1 MGTGK
6 VALTSENG
14 EIKRNV
20 SFGKSKPE
28 LTFLFIISSKEADRK
43 KEYKKSLCFV
53 NIIYF
58 YYCYYIFNIIFFISK
73 IDRSNKGYKQFCS

>member
-28 LTFLFIISSKEADRK
+28 LTFLLLYLRKRLTEK
-43 KEYKKSLCFV
+43 KEYKKIL
-53 NIIYF
+53 
-58 YYCYYIFNIIFFISK
+58 K
-73 IDRSNKGYKQFCS
+73 

>member
-20 SFGKSKPE
+20 SFGKSKLE
-28 LTFLFIISSKEADRK
+28 LTFLFIISSKEDDRK
-43 KEYKKSLCFV
+43 K
-53 NIIYF
+53 NIKRF
-58 YYCYYIFNIIFFISK
+58 
-73 IDRSNKGYKQFCS
+73 

>member
-28 LTFLFIISSKEADRK
+28 LTFLFIISISSKEADRK
-43 KEYKKSLCFV
+43 KEYKKIL
-53 NIIYF
+53 
-58 YYCYYIFNIIFFISK
+58 K
-73 IDRSNKGYKQFCS
+73 

>member
-28 LTFLFIISSKEADRK
+28 LTFLFIIPLKEADRK
-43 KEYKKSLCFV
+43 K
-53 NIIYF
+53 NIKRF
-58 YYCYYIFNIIFFISK
+58 
-73 IDRSNKGYKQFCS
+73 

>member
-1 MGTGK
+1 MGTGE

-28 LTFLFIISSKEADRK
+28 LTFLFIISSKEADREK
-43 KEYKKSLCFV
+43 
-53 NIIYF
+53 NIKRF
-58 YYCYYIFNIIFFISK
+58 
-73 IDRSNKGYKQFCS
+73 

>member
-14 EIKRNV
+14 EKKRNF

-43 KEYKKSLCFV
+43 KEYKKIL
-53 NIIYF
+53 
-58 YYCYYIFNIIFFISK
+58 K
-73 IDRSNKGYKQFCS
+73 

>member
-43 KEYKKSLCFV
+43 KAYKKILKL
-53 NIIYF
+53 NNRNHIDIYRQS
-58 YYCYYIFNIIFFISK
+58 I
-73 IDRSNKGYKQFCS
+73 

>member
-1 MGTGK
+1 MPVGTGK

-43 KEYKKSLCFV
+43 KEYKKMIEEIKETQSNQKKDYKNL
-53 NIIYF
+53 IK
-58 YYCYYIFNIIFFISK
+58 K
-73 IDRSNKGYKQFCS
+73 IRKRK

>member
-20 SFGKSKPE
+20 SFGKGKPE

-43 KEYKKSLCFV
+43 K
-53 NIIYF
+53 NIKRF
-58 YYCYYIFNIIFFISK
+58 
-73 IDRSNKGYKQFCS
+73 

>member
-43 KEYKKSLCFV
+43 KEYKKILKQ
-53 NIIYF
+53 NNRNHIDIYRQS
-58 YYCYYIFNIIFFISK
+58 I
-73 IDRSNKGYKQFCS
+73 

>member
-20 SFGKSKPE
+20 SFGKIKPE
-28 LTFLFIISSKEADRK
+28 LAFLFIISSKEADRK
-43 KEYKKSLCFV
+43 KEYKKIL
-53 NIIYF
+53 
-58 YYCYYIFNIIFFISK
+58 K
-73 IDRSNKGYKQFCS
+73 

>member
-28 LTFLFIISSKEADRK
+28 LTFLFIISSIQYIDDLYVMHGKEK
-43 KEYKKSLCFV
+43 KKDGS
-53 NIIYF
+53 
-58 YYCYYIFNIIFFISK
+58 
-73 IDRSNKGYKQFCS
+73 R

>member
-1 MGTGK
+1 MPMGTGK

-43 KEYKKSLCFV
+43 KEYKKIKKRV
-53 NIIYF
+53 TANGV
-58 YYCYYIFNIIFFISK
+58 
-73 IDRSNKGYKQFCS
+73 DSNEGEVI

>member
-28 LTFLFIISSKEADRK
+28 LTFISSKEADRK
-43 KEYKKSLCFV
+43 KEYKKIL
-53 NIIYF
+53 
-58 YYCYYIFNIIFFISK
+58 K
-73 IDRSNKGYKQFCS
+73 

>member
-20 SFGKSKPE
+20 SFGKSPQE
-28 LTFLFIISSKEADRK
+28 LEFIFIISSKEADTK
-43 KEYKKSLCFV
+43 KEYKKIL
-53 NIIYF
+53 
-58 YYCYYIFNIIFFISK
+58 K
-73 IDRSNKGYKQFCS
+73 

>member
-28 LTFLFIISSKEADRK
+28 LRFLFIISSKETDRK
-43 KEYKKSLCFV
+43 KEYKKIL
-53 NIIYF
+53 
-58 YYCYYIFNIIFFISK
+58 K
-73 IDRSNKGYKQFCS
+73 

>member
-28 LTFLFIISSKEADRK
+28 LTFLFIISFYYIFLLYLRKRLTEK
-43 KEYKKSLCFV
+43 KEYKKIL
-53 NIIYF
+53 
-58 YYCYYIFNIIFFISK
+58 K
-73 IDRSNKGYKQFCS
+73 

>member
-20 SFGKSKPE
+20 SFGKSKTE
-28 LTFLFIISSKEADRK
+28 LTFFLLYLRKRLTEK
-43 KEYKKSLCFV
+43 KEYKKIKKRV
-53 NIIYF
+53 TANGV
-58 YYCYYIFNIIFFISK
+58 
-73 IDRSNKGYKQFCS
+73 DSNEGEVI

>member
-43 KEYKKSLCFV
+43 KEYKKILKY
-53 NIIYF
+53 N
-58 YYCYYIFNIIFFISK
+58 NRNH
-73 IDRSNKGYKQFCS
+73 IDICR

>member
-20 SFGKSKPE
+20 SSGKSKPE

-43 KEYKKSLCFV
+43 KEYKKIL
-53 NIIYF
+53 
-58 YYCYYIFNIIFFISK
+58 K
-73 IDRSNKGYKQFCS
+73 

>member
-1 MGTGK
+1 MGTGN

-28 LTFLFIISSKEADRK
+28 LAFLYIVKSRPEEMTYMVNREDLDKMISCGK
-43 KEYKKSLCFV
+43 KEYKKIL
-53 NIIYF
+53 
-58 YYCYYIFNIIFFISK
+58 K
-73 IDRSNKGYKQFCS
+73 

>member
-20 SFGKSKPE
+20 SFGKSKTE
-28 LTFLFIISSKEADRK
+28 LTFFLLYLRKRLTEK
-43 KEYKKSLCFV
+43 KEYKKIL
-53 NIIYF
+53 
-58 YYCYYIFNIIFFISK
+58 K
-73 IDRSNKGYKQFCS
+73 